1 MFHQIG
7 EVFVNAL
14 KRKES
19 EKILIENERNYREIF
34 NATSEAIII
43 YDYHNNQII
52 DVNQAALRL
61 FGLTYDEA
69 LNGRNK

>member
-1 MFHQIG
+1 MLHQIG
-7 EVFVNAL
+7 EVFVNAF

-43 YDYHNNQII
+43 YDYHNARII
-52 DVNQAALRL
+52 DVNQAAIKL
-61 FGLTYDEA
+61 FGFTYEEA
-69 LNGRNK
+69 FTAA